1 MSMKRLTKE
10 ICGYAHG
17 AEGISE
23 DKLTGSYCRGEFEAT
38 ARQKLGRCKRGR
50 VG

>member
-1 MSMKRLTKE
+1 MKRLTKE

-17 AEGISE
+17 AEGVCE

-38 ARQKLGRCKRGR
+38 AIFRTVVRNRR
-50 VG
+50 NSW